1 MNYLENLLIYFS
13 NLSTFYIFSVA
24 ISVAVVI
31 LTIYIGMVTRFTL
44 GTSGEVTVDS
54 KHQVFGIC
62 WLALKVI
69 LFLYGTVMILLLQK
83 SVSGGGSGDGDDGSD
98 ASDDDDFRR
107 IESVGQIKTA
117 KLKSLENTLTDEQ
130 RQEEREIERK
140 QLAAIFEL
148 LKKQNDEFS
157 LGSNLDEDDLHE
169 QLNLYR

>member
-31 LTIYIGMVTRFTL
+31 LTIYIGMVTRFTI
-44 GTSGEVTVDS
+44 GTSGEVAIDS
-54 KHQVFGIC
+54 KHQ
-62 WLALKVI
+62 KNN
-69 LFLYGTVMILLLQK
+69 
-83 SVSGGGSGDGDDGSD
+83 SEDSGDGDEGSDGSD
-98 ASDDDDFRR
+98 DGDFRR
-107 IESVGQIKTA
+107 IESVSQIKTA
-117 KLKSLENTLTDEQ
+117 KLKSLENSLTDEQ

-148 LKKQNDEFS
+148 LKKQNKEFR
-157 LGSNLDEDDLHE
+157 LGSNLDEEDLHE

>member
-54 KHQVFGIC
+54 KHQ
-62 WLALKVI
+62 
-69 LFLYGTVMILLLQK
+69 K
-83 SVSGGGSGDGDDGSD
+83 SVSGGGSGDGDEGSD